1 MILRSLSAR
10 LILGA
15 LVWIGIGVSLSDVLI
30 TRILQDHVLEWVDA
44 ELLGHL
50 TELAEL
56 VVIDKDGNPQLH
68 HRLSDPR
75 FSQTKSGFY
84 WQIDTGGLSVVR
96 SPSLSNAILTPSP
109 PPPAGKNDIR
119 SVQSGPNGDVIIFTR
134 FLFPQNAPPIQLQI
148 GVDTAFVDHIMH
160 HFKTALHGSILLL
173 FFPLLVAALLQIR
186 FGLMPM
192 RRLRL
197 SLSKIKNG
205 KIDRLPDGFPSEIQP
220 LVNDLNG
227 MIEVN
232 DEMVQRARLQAGNL
246 AHGLKTPMAILSDEA
261 YRLDMR
267 GETEAAA
274 IIKQQCQIMSR
285 QIDYQLARA
294 RAAATRATP
303 GSVTPIS
310 ARLNALIAAMRRLYP
325 AKEIAFPPDG
335 PLTLSALCDPMDFDE
350 MLGNLLDNAC
360 KWANRT
366 IALGYRADPGQSVIH
381 ILVDDDGPGI
391 QPDALESVFNVG
403 KRLDEQVHGSGLG
416 LPIVRD
422 IAQLYGGDIKLSR
435 SPLGGLR
442 ADLSLRAD
450 TEV

>member
-56 VVIDKDGNPQLH
+56 VVIDKDGNPQLQY
-68 HRLSDPR
+68 RLSDPR

-84 WQIDTGGLSVVR
+84 WQIDKGDAPVLR
-96 SPSLSNAILTPSP
+96 SPSLSNTVLALSP
-109 PPPAGKNDIR
+109 PPPPGKNDIR
-119 SVQSGPNGDVIIFTR
+119 SIQSGPNGDAIVFTHY
-134 FLFPQNAPPIQLQI
+134 LSPKNAPPLRLQI

-173 FFPLLVAALLQIR
+173 FFPLLIAALLQIR

-192 RRLRL
+192 KRLRL
-197 SLSKIKNG
+197 SLAKIKNG
-205 KIDRLPDGFPSEIQP
+205 KIACLPDGFPSEIQP

-227 MIEVN
+227 MISAN
-232 DEMVQRARLQAGNL
+232 GEMLQRARLQAGNL
-246 AHGLKTPMAILSDEA
+246 AHGLKTPMAILNDEA

-267 GETEAAA
+267 GEAEAAA
-274 IIKQQCQIMSR
+274 IIKQQCQIMGR
-285 QIDYQLARA
+285 QIDYQLARS
-294 RAAATRATP
+294 RAAATRSVL
-303 GSVTPIS
+303 GSVTPVGT
-310 ARLNALIAAMRRLYP
+310 RLNALITAMQRLYP
-325 AKEIAFPPDG
+325 AKEVQFPNPH
-335 PLTLSALCDPMDFDE
+335 PLEISALCDPMDFDE

-366 IALGYRADPGQSVIH
+366 IMLGYSADPKQNVIH

-391 QPDALESVFNVG
+391 QPDALESVFKVG

-422 IAQLYGGDIKLSR
+422 IVQLYGGDIKLSR

-442 ADLSLRAD
+442 ADLSLRTD
-450 TEV
+450 TDV